1 MAQSL
6 AKWGIVTSEE
16 FVKVLKR
23 PETSKEALPNGE
35 RNVSRI
41 EVLQYAWS
49 DNTIYVPQK
58 TEMLLDI
65 TLEAMLSAIR
75 NVKGIDGLQHHN
87 DTRYWQL
94 LSFILSSPEVTPGML
109 HALVG
114 KHSIFQLAM
123 SAAEECKNHS
133 TWEIIVSPLSIL
145 LPFSIRRWGASQID
159 TVNSLFQ
166 TVLHALPCIC
176 GSGQVDATV
185 NLLNAMC
192 KYWAP
197 ALELGTNAKKTSKF
211 FLQATLLPF
220 ARALHYSQQID
231 APALEASIV
240 PIAAASLYE
249 AAALDGPR
257 SAQGLPDTL
266 QPLTDA
272 LVQHIQDVDVARA
285 MLCVIPVFL
294 DQLVRRIC
302 GIDVQAPVPRIRQG
316 VLEQY
321 ITPICQTLQQLPP
334 TLSCA
339 VAHARLLLVE
349 KIAAL
354 KLYIPG
360 GEDQEAWSALWRI
373 LCKETL
379 VLLDF
384 KSSTLCVTYCFTTFT
399 VLWRVDMATLEE
411 LLPSMLS
418 TTCNLPKEMECVWE
432 AAHNFVSEVVVRYA
446 ESRNMLH
453 LFGIL
458 QQVMDRTCVGADPTL
473 FATLAQSPLLEKRSV
488 VNLSSLLQNAVP
500 PGQVL
505 PMLSMTLENVQQRF
519 VHVQKEPAPVLFSA
533 HFLMLVI
540 QNVGL
545 DHLLNNDAYFES
557 MLKMADSLVECG
569 LQKNDMLVR
578 ACIAA
583 GLRLRFVLVRRAF
596 VHAQCTGQVLPPM
609 FTSYTYLDQLVP
621 FFASKE
627 TIPQV
632 RAEILRTAFACAE
645 VDLAFNAR
653 KAPSYTFLSSV
664 ASPFLFDAL
673 HMGSISQFSAWDGQ
687 LFGLIDS
694 ADLPSVLWR
703 MITGRWARVMDACMN
718 VTQLCACIEYMQK
731 TLLASPSDK
740 LGGHQKTISETALKS
755 AQFFELSHWR
765 EAIVQQMEESVAWID
780 PSKAPRW
787 KAGANLEAT
796 LAAIN
801 MLERLPIG
809 IFPSSSL
816 DRIVSCL
823 AWLDAAWTLHGL
835 KGDTQVWTAL
845 KLFLSRAA
853 STTTVCFPIP
863 ISVYILAMVN
873 KPSCIQKSWER
884 ASVHLLSA
892 LFSAPDAIEHV
903 LHSDTMVTLSTSNAP
918 LAQHILAI
926 LLEHAADATI
936 PLRSLPANLG
946 SSTLEKEV
954 MSAFAKMHEEMDDN
968 AFCLAR
974 LRILHASEADVS
986 SAALIFD
993 QLLNSIETIP
1003 FAAQQEDG
1011 VLFATALFSCLSTL
1025 RFYLH
1030 GQKGKPYVALC
1041 MAYSSLSAKLN
1052 GSELLTHRFVQ
1063 AIMSMDQ
1070 DSYASTLETLEL
1082 PFLRKMPECTI
1093 DDMSSLLS
1101 VMSILL
1107 QHAPSGTS
1115 KIASARFAS
1124 MVVRLPSIVTQAP
1137 MLSLAATEMV
1147 RRVCQYRA
1155 LILRSADVA
1164 KIFAFFGVLL
1174 RPAGTENKNMAL
1186 TLQANTVYQGIVA
1199 SLCAIVRFRKD
1210 LLSPLLPHLTA
1221 LLSSLLLP
1229 LLSLLRSNT
1238 GRAPLRTLA
1247 ETTPCWLDVVSS
1259 PLGLTEARSLSRLY
1273 TEISTKTTSIATMI
1287 ASKKRKLTSDAI
1299 QVGTTETLGRS
1310 MTKHAIYVLVAYVR
1324 LVAQRTSTIAAPLRQ
1339 ALLPGLF
1346 ALCSIISEYERDAAL
1361 KGMLDASG
1369 QAVFKSLWKE
1379 WEHERYKGT

>member
-87 DTRYWQL
+87 DTR
-94 LSFILSSPEVTPGML
+94 
-109 HALVG
+109 
-114 KHSIFQLAM
+114 
-123 SAAEECKNHS
+123 
-133 TWEIIVSPLSIL
+133 
-145 LPFSIRRWGASQID
+145 
-159 TVNSLFQ
+159 
-166 TVLHALPCIC
+166 
-176 GSGQVDATV
+176 QVDATV

-968 AFCLAR
+968 AFCLGMLRFRNFAAR